1 MVGDSSSHEVP
12 PLGQDSGLH
21 RAVASRIAGIREVH
35 GASVSVESI
44 GGVVADILNTLS
56 GELSAED
63 MRLYQEVEQLAQ
75 YIRQARSEIAALNPT
90 DIREEFLPTATDELD
105 AIIQST
111 ENATGS
117 IMDATEAVEEVS
129 GLVGDELSA
138 KLMDAATM
146 IYEACSFQDLTG
158 QRITKIVRMLKSIEE
173 RVERLVKAFDPQLLA
188 AAREQGTSE
197 TVQQA
202 GNKGRSRTAA
212 VGDNTEDDALLNGP
226 QMDGDAMKQGDIDSL
241 LHGTDPKRT

>member
-1 MVGDSSSHEVP
+1 MVGDPSSQEAPSS
-12 PLGQDSGLH
+12 GQDSGLH
-21 RAVASRIAGIREVH
+21 RAVASRIADIREAH
-35 GASVSVESI
+35 GVAVPVDNI
-44 GGVVADILNTLS
+44 GGVVADILDTLS

-129 GLVGDELSA
+129 GLVSEDLGSR
-138 KLMDAATM
+138 LMDAATM

-158 QRITKIVRMLKSIEE
+158 QRITKVVRMLKSIEE
-173 RVERLVKAFDPQLLA
+173 RVESLVKAFDPKLLA
-188 AAREQGTSE
+188 AARDAAAAES
-197 TVQQA
+197 VQQA
-202 GNKGRSRTAA
+202 GNRGRARAAA
-212 VGDNTEDDALLNGP
+212 VGDNEGDDALLNGP
-226 QMDGDAMKQGDIDSL
+226 QLDGDAMKQGDIDSL
-241 LHGTDPKRT
+241 LHGTGPKRT